1 MDPAQKEQTQK
12 LRDELKTALDNNDM
26 ETLKKRIGELEQAAA
41 YMQQQQANQGAAN
54 NASSDQPAGANPDD
68 VVDADFT
75 KKGDNN
81 A

>member
-1 MDPAQKEQTQK
+1 MAG
-12 LRDELKTALDNNDM
+12 
-26 ETLKKRIGELEQAAA
+26 KKRIGELEQAAA
-41 YMQQQQANQGAAN
+41 YMQQQQGAQAG
-54 NASSDQPAGANPDD
+54 AKPSEEAPAGSNPDD

>member
-1 MDPAQKEQTQK
+1 
-12 LRDELKTALDNNDM
+12 M

-41 YMQQQQANQGAAN
+41 YMQQAQAAQGAQGAQPN
-54 NASSDQPAGANPDD
+54 SDQPAGSNPDD